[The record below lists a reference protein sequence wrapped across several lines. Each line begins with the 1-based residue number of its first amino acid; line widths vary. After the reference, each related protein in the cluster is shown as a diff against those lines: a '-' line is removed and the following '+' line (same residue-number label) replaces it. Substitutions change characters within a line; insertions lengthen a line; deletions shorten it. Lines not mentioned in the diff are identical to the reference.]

1 MEINPATKLQNRSIY
16 SLFRPFIT
24 RVSTTCA
31 DESYAVG
38 KGRLIIIPRQV
49 APISPLIY
57 IYDRVSEK
65 ERIDQSI

>member
-1 MEINPATKLQNRSIY
+1 M
-16 SLFRPFIT
+16 
-24 RVSTTCA
+24 CA

-65 ERIDQSI
+65 ERIDQSIWQTDPISCFV